1 MVKLRYKYIYIY
13 IYINIQFFLLTFNNF
28 IHYLRACLI
37 STAEK
42 GAHYA
47 DAVSSKIAQLIKELH
62 QR

>member
-1 MVKLRYKYIYIY
+1 MVKLRYKYILIS
-13 IYINIQFFLLTFNNF
+13 NFFLLTFNNF